1 MIEEEQNS
9 YTNRS
14 HSEQTEFEED
24 QDQNEEE
31 LLKLQPEIILDQT
44 AQEDRDD
51 DPSFEQ
57 SEAEENIKYKK
68 HLKPDQDDQL
78 IKQSIDDLKEYLRQ
92 EKQKT
97 LKKQQDQDD
106 ILTELK
112 NEQVEIL
119 PDLSL
124 KH

>member
-9 YTNRS
+9 YSNRS

-44 AQEDRDD
+44 AQEDRED

-68 HLKPDQDDQL
+68 HLKPDQDD
-78 IKQSIDDLKEYLRQ
+78 
-92 EKQKT
+92 
-97 LKKQQDQDD
+97 
-106 ILTELK
+106 
-112 NEQVEIL
+112 
-119 PDLSL
+119 
-124 KH
+124 

>member
-9 YTNRS
+9 YSNRS

-44 AQEDRDD
+44 AQEDRED

-57 SEAEENIKYKK
+57 SEAEENIRYKK

-97 LKKQQDQDD
+97 LKK
-106 ILTELK
+106 
-112 NEQVEIL
+112 EQ
-119 PDLSL
+119 
-124 KH
+124 H

>member
-68 HLKPDQDDQL
+68 HLKLDQDDQL